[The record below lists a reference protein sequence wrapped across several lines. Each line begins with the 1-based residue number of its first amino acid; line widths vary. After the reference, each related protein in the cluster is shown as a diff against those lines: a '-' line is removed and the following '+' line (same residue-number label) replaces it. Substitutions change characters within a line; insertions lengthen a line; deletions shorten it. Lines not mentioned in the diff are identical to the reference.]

1 VQKGKAKDPRSFGIR
16 SKRRENSDTSTSWSD
31 FIALRIYGVSNS
43 FLDHAASIQLTRLG
57 S

>member
-1 VQKGKAKDPRSFGIR
+1 MQKGKAKDPRSFGIR